1 MRTIGRI
8 GVRAALLVGFT
19 LALGTPAAHAQGL
32 PPTGV
37 GPVDDVVDD
46 VGDLL
51 PEPPP
56 VALPAAP
63 EAPPLPVPD
72 PSGAVPGLPA
82 PPSGAPGSPPVAAP
96 DLGGLPA
103 PGGLP
108 GPDAPADLGAIPD
121 PGGLPTLCGLGS
133 GVPDADVVDCVLT
146 TLLGGDA
153 PGILEPPDAVCDLN
167 GTLGGILDPV
177 CRDDPGTP
185 AVRRTPAAAAAPT
198 ATATATAT
206 LIRRPRS
213 TARCSPEPVSVR
225 WPVSSACP
233 WPPVAGSS
241 SGSAASSGPPD
252 PQQVEPARRGPAL
265 PPGQSGQAAPF
276 RPAPCGFDDVEPPSG
291 SPTCHPC
298 PVRQFAGEGARDAM
312 MW

>member
-177 CRDDPGTP
+177 CRDDPGGSGNP
-185 AVRRTPAAAAAPT
+185 GGPDDPGGGGGADGDGDGDRDADPAASVDRAMLARTGVSPMAGLLGLSLAAGGG
-198 ATATATAT
+198 
-206 LIRRPRS
+206 LVLWIRRF
-213 TARCSPEPVSVR
+213 V
-225 WPVSSACP
+225 
-233 WPPVAGSS
+233 
-241 SGSAASSGPPD
+241 
-252 PQQVEPARRGPAL
+252 
-265 PPGQSGQAAPF
+265 
-276 RPAPCGFDDVEPPSG
+276 RPA
-291 SPTCHPC
+291 
-298 PVRQFAGEGARDAM
+298 
-312 MW
+312 

>member
-72 PSGAVPGLPA
+72 PSGSAPGLPA

-96 DLGGLPA
+96 DLGGPPA
-103 PGGLP
+103 
-108 GPDAPADLGAIPD
+108 
-121 PGGLPTLCGLGS
+121 LCGLGS
-133 GVPDADVVDCVLT
+133 GVPDADVFDCVLT

-177 CRDDPGTP
+177 CRDDPGGSGNP
-185 AVRRTPAAAAAPT
+185 GGPDDPGGGGGGDADGDGGGDGDADPAASVDRAMLARTGASPMAGLLGLSLAAGGG
-198 ATATATAT
+198 
-206 LIRRPRS
+206 LVLWIRRF
-213 TARCSPEPVSVR
+213 V
-225 WPVSSACP
+225 
-233 WPPVAGSS
+233 
-241 SGSAASSGPPD
+241 
-252 PQQVEPARRGPAL
+252 
-265 PPGQSGQAAPF
+265 
-276 RPAPCGFDDVEPPSG
+276 RPA
-291 SPTCHPC
+291 
-298 PVRQFAGEGARDAM
+298 
-312 MW
+312 